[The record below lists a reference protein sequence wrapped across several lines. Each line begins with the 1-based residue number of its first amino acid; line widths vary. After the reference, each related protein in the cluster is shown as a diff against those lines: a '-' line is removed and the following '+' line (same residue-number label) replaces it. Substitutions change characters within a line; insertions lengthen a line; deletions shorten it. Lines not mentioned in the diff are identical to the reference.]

1 MEPKETETNIYQE
14 FAITSTHDVFYKT
27 QEQSLKCFQKR
38 NLQNEQGM
46 KAEKETFPFNFNIR
60 WHSTGFGSEQLV
72 HVKGDSRVLS
82 TVQRNGNWF

>member
-1 MEPKETETNIYQE
+1 MDHVHLSITERGTINKMQINMEPKETETNIYQE

-60 WHSTGFGSEQLV
+60 
-72 HVKGDSRVLS
+72 
-82 TVQRNGNWF
+82 